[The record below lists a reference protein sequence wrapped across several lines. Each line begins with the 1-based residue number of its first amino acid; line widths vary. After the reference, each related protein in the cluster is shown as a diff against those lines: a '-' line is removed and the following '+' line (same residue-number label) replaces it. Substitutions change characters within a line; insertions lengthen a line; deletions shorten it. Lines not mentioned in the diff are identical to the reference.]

1 MRGVDYGIDVM
12 ILRAKLKLGSG
23 IMLDGI
29 G

>member
-1 MRGVDYGIDVM
+1 MKGIDYGIDDM